1 MINKFATTK
10 SYFGELSV
18 GVWESE
24 EYAAAAFEDGTA
36 IRLDICRHDLKDG
49 LTWDQLRE
57 IKNACGF
64 SEYDGVEFYPREND
78 VINTGNIRH
87 LYLFKEKLPLIRRPE

>member
-1 MINKFATTK
+1 MRKKPATVK
-10 SYFGELSV
+10 SYFNEPSL
-18 GVWESE
+18 GVWESD
-24 EYAAAAFEDGTA
+24 EYAAAAFNDGTA

-57 IKNACGF
+57 IKNQCGF
-64 SEYDGVEFYPREND
+64 ADFDGIEFYPREKD

-87 LYLFKEKLPLIRRPE
+87 LYLFKDQLPFIRRP